1 MTFCILHYI
10 YKEFFG
16 GYWIEENT
24 YELTIDKRWFV
35 RKIKWNGEKSTM
47 KEREVSGRTTDHY
60 Y

>member
-1 MTFCILHYI
+1 MHYI